1 MYNNKEMDMTAE
13 ITNTKQF
20 WNRKVNRVFDRFF
33 CDGDVEG
40 LIQELGVLGFDP
52 DVVQDVYDEWRDEY
66 ECNLDI

>member
-1 MYNNKEMDMTAE
+1 MTAE
-13 ITNTKQF
+13 ITDTKQF

-33 CDGDVEG
+33 YDGDVDR
-40 LIQELGVLGFDP
+40 LIQELCVLGFDP

>member
-1 MYNNKEMDMTAE
+1 MTAE

-33 CDGDVEG
+33 IDGDVEG

>member
-1 MYNNKEMDMTAE
+1 MYNNKEMNMTAE
-13 ITNTKQF
+13 ITDTKQF

-33 CDGDVEG
+33 IDGDVEG

>member
-1 MYNNKEMDMTAE
+1 MTAE
-13 ITNTKQF
+13 ITDTKQF

-33 CDGDVEG
+33 IDGDVEG

>member
-1 MYNNKEMDMTAE
+1 MTAE
-13 ITNTKQF
+13 ITDTKQF

-33 CDGDVEG
+33 SDGDVDR
-40 LIQELGVLGFDP
+40 LIQELSVLGFDP